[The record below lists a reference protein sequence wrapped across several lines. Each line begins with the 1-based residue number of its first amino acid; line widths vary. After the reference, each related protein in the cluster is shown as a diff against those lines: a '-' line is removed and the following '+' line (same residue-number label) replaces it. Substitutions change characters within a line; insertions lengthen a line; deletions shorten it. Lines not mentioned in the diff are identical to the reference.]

1 MNPLFDIGKS
11 TKSSVIVNDNVWMK
25 FLTPLHAIYTREN
38 FINYIIW
45 MDVSKPFGIGMVA
58 FPILIMLY
66 K

>member
-1 MNPLFDIGKS
+1 MNSFQQKNRM
-11 TKSSVIVNDNVWMK
+11 VNNIEWK
-25 FLTPLHAIYTREN
+25 EFLAPLHAINTRED